1 MCRMYSTGAYWFLL
15 MMMRINYGFQTQT
28 QTTYQLRWSSRLVT
42 LLWTER
48 HVQCIF
54 QLNFNF
60 SIKRFE
66 NVHISSGHVKSVKE
80 TINQRNLKKNFQ
92 KLHPQSKVKWMK
104 KKTGTQIDTIRHETE
119 SGGRLMMTTFRQ
131 IQSNSRNYV
140 GSWWIK
146 LCTSKCPVWW
156 H

>member
-104 KKTGTQIDTIRHETE
+104 KKNWNTNWHDSPWNRIRWKAYDDY
-119 SGGRLMMTTFRQ
+119 LP
-131 IQSNSRNYV
+131 SNS
-140 GSWWIK
+140 IK
-146 LCTSKCPVWW
+146 FKKLRRLLVN
-156 H
+156 